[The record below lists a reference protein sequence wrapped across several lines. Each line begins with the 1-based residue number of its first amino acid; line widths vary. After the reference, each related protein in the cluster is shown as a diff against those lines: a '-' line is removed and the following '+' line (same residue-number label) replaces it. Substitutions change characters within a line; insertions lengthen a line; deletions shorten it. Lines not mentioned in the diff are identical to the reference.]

1 MAFGLMNRLSK
12 TLTVPGCDT
21 PIVLRH
27 SQCPTFFDLHKLR
40 CCWIDQM
47 TSYSRITKA
56 INQRK
61 LFLKKDL
68 ASIDFCVIKP
78 SILSEMLFLVA
89 SRIVSRDS
97 GSSGQTFCKVNQIFG
112 DELSASITTAA
123 GGGFFTVSFFSF
135 FVSFLLYNLG
145 DGEPSISPSLPLFSF
160 SFPNSHSCLRQF
172 LFHNFHFL
180 WMWLLFHQIWK
191 HSVQCSTKYL
201 GLLTRNSGNSLL
213 YVLYIL

>member
-1 MAFGLMNRLSK
+1 
-12 TLTVPGCDT
+12 
-21 PIVLRH
+21 
-27 SQCPTFFDLHKLR
+27 
-40 CCWIDQM
+40 M
-47 TSYSRITKA
+47 TSYSRVTKA

-78 SILSEMLFLVA
+78 SIFVQNVVFV

-112 DELSASITTAA
+112 DELSSSITTAA

-145 DGEPSISPSLPLFSF
+145 DGEPSISPSLPLFYF
-160 SFPNSHSCLRQF
+160 SVPNSHSCLPYTSVSLSQF
-172 LFHNFHFL
+172 
-180 WMWLLFHQIWK
+180 
-191 HSVQCSTKYL
+191 
-201 GLLTRNSGNSLL
+201 SLPL
-213 YVLYIL
+213 DVVVVSSDLEAFCVVLHKISWPVDEEFR